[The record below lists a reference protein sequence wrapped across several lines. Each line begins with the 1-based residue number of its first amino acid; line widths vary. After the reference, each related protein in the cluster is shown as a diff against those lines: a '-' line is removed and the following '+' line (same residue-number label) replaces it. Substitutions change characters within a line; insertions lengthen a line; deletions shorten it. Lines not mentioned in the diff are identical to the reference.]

1 MSVRG
6 GAADYTRMQR
16 IDDSVYVSPSAQLY
30 GKISIGDGSSVWH
43 NAVARAEC
51 QEIRIGRMTN
61 VQDFVMIHVG
71 FNEPTVI
78 GDFCS
83 ITHHATVH
91 GCTIGDACLIGIN
104 AVIMDGAVI
113 GPGSI
118 VAGGACVPERKI
130 YPDNS
135 IIAGVPAKVIAERDN
150 HRANRL
156 NAWQYHRNAEFTR
169 NGNHRCWDGPEYEAW
184 LAEKKREIERDRDLP
199 APPPEGR

>member
-6 GAADYTRMQR
+6 GAAEYTRMQM
-16 IDDSVYVSPSAQLY
+16 IDDSVYISPSAQIY
-30 GKISIGDGSSVWH
+30 GKISIGDGSSIWH

-51 QEIRIGRMTN
+51 QAIRIGRMTN

-71 FNEPTVI
+71 YDEPTTI
-78 GDFCS
+78 GDFCT
-83 ITHHATVH
+83 IAHHATVH

-104 AVIMDGAVI
+104 VVIMDGAVI

-118 VAGGACVPERKI
+118 VAGGACVPEGKI
-130 YPDNS
+130 YPENS

-169 NGNHRCWDGPEYEAW
+169 SGNHRCWDGPEYEAW
-184 LAEKKREIERDRDLP
+184 LAEKKREIEQDRDLP
-199 APPPEGR
+199 SPPPEGR

>member
-6 GAADYTRMQR
+6 GAAEYTRMQM
-16 IDDSVYVSPSAQLY
+16 IDDSVYISPSAQLY

-51 QEIRIGRMTN
+51 QGIQIGRMTN

-71 FNEPTVI
+71 YDEPTTI

-83 ITHHATVH
+83 IAHHTTVH

-118 VAGGACVPERKI
+118 VAGGACVLEGKI
-130 YPDNS
+130 YPENS
-135 IIAGVPAKVIAERDN
+135 IIAGVPAKVIGERDN
-150 HRANRL
+150 RRANRL

-169 NGNHRCWDGPEYEAW
+169 SGNHRCWDGPEYEAW
-184 LAEKKREIERDRDLP
+184 LAEKKREIEEDRDLP
-199 APPPEGR
+199 PPAPKGR

>member
-6 GAADYTRMQR
+6 GAADYTRMQM

-43 NAVARAEC
+43 NSVARAEC

-71 FNEPTVI
+71 FDEPTVI

-91 GCTIGDACLIGIN
+91 GCTIGDACLVGIN

-118 VAGGACVPERKI
+118 VAGGACVPEGKI
-130 YPDNS
+130 YPDKS

-169 NGNHRCWDGPEYEAW
+169 SGSHRCWDGPEYEAW
-184 LAEKKREIERDRDLP
+184 LAEKKREIEQDRDLP
-199 APPPEGR
+199 SSPPEGR

>member
-6 GAADYTRMQR
+6 GAADYTRMQM

-91 GCTIGDACLIGIN
+91 GCTIGDACLVGIN

-118 VAGGACVPERKI
+118 VAGGACVLEGKI

-184 LAEKKREIERDRDLP
+184 LAEKKREIEQDRDLP
-199 APPPEGR
+199 APPTEGR

>member
-1 MSVRG
+1 
-6 GAADYTRMQR
+6 
-16 IDDSVYVSPSAQLY
+16 
-30 GKISIGDGSSVWH
+30 
-43 NAVARAEC
+43 
-51 QEIRIGRMTN
+51 MTN

-71 FNEPTVI
+71 FNEPPVI

-118 VAGGACVPERKI
+118 VAGSACVPEGKI
-130 YPDNS
+130 YPDHS

-169 NGNHRCWDGPEYEAW
+169 SGNHRCWDGPEYEAW
-184 LAEKKREIERDRDLP
+184 LAEKKREIEQDRDLP
-199 APPPEGR
+199 SPPPEGR

>member
-6 GAADYTRMQR
+6 GAAEYTRMQM
-16 IDDSVYVSPSAQLY
+16 IDDSVYISPSAQLY

-51 QEIRIGRMTN
+51 QGIRIGRMTN

-71 FNEPTVI
+71 YDEPTTI

-104 AVIMDGAVI
+104 VVIMDGAVI

-118 VAGGACVPERKI
+118 VAGGACVLEGKI
-130 YPDNS
+130 YPENS

-150 HRANRL
+150 RRANRL

-169 NGNHRCWDGPEYEAW
+169 SGNHRCWDGPEYEAW
-184 LAEKKREIERDRDLP
+184 LAQKKREIEEDRDLP
-199 APPPEGR
+199 PPPPKGR